1 MDRGNY
7 LELSKL
13 LKAADSQRR
22 GMSDQDRAGTR
33 IAALRK
39 TRGLTQRQ
47 LAERASVSY
56 SLLTKVESGAAP
68 ATPAMI
74 SAVARALRVDVPR
87 ITGQPYQESKGQA
100 ARLQQSVDGIRRSV
114 DTYDL
119 PSADITP
126 RRYTELAAD
135 VKRISDLGQAAK
147 FVQIGTELPG
157 LLDELSAA
165 IHAAPESEQ
174 PPLYALLAEAY
185 SGASTIANLLGY
197 PDLRSQVVDRTRWAS
212 EKCGDP
218 LRIQRVRWQRTQS
231 LMSVDAY
238 GQAQTLMDQLRE
250 DLGDDLS
257 AMDGP
262 TLSVYGSSHLRSA
275 ILTAR
280 ASRTSGP
287 GSAQQAWAHIDAAR
301 EVANQMGRD
310 RNDYGLAFGPSNVS
324 QHEVAIA
331 VELEDGNE
339 VVRRARNIRLPATVP
354 PVRRGHH
361 YIDLARGYVIAGDDG
376 AAMRSLQQA
385 RRIAPQQTRLH
396 PMVRE
401 TVLTIA
407 SARRGREELS
417 LFASW
422 LGLS

>member
-1 MDRGNY
+1 
-7 LELSKL
+7 
-13 LKAADSQRR
+13 
-22 GMSDQDRAGTR
+22 MSDQDRAGAR
-33 IAALRK
+33 IAVLRK
-39 TRGLTQRQ
+39 ARGLTQRQ
-47 LAERASVSY
+47 LAQRASVSY
-56 SLLTKVESGAAP
+56 SLLTKVESGAVP
-68 ATPAMI
+68 ATPALI
-74 SAVARALRVDVPR
+74 GAVARAVRVDVPR
-87 ITGQPYQESKGQA
+87 ITGQPYEESRGQA
-100 ARLQQSVDGIRRSV
+100 ARLQQSVDSIRRSV

-119 PSADITP
+119 PSADVTP
-126 RRYTELAAD
+126 RPYAELAAD
-135 VKRISDLGQAAK
+135 VRRISELGQDAK
-147 FVQIGTELPG
+147 FVQIGAELPA

-165 IHAAPESEQ
+165 IHTAAESEQ

-185 SGASTIANLLGY
+185 SGASTIANVLGY
-197 PDLRSQVVDRTRWAS
+197 LDLRSHVVDRIRWAS
-212 EKCGDP
+212 EKSGDP
-218 LRIQRVRWQRTQS
+218 LRMQRVRWQRTHS
-231 LMSVDAY
+231 LMSVGAY
-238 GQAQTLMDQLRE
+238 GPAKTLMDQVRR

-275 ILTAR
+275 VLSAR

-287 GSAQQAWAHIDAAR
+287 GSVQEAWAHVNAAR
-301 EVANQMGRD
+301 EVASRMERD
-310 RNDYGLAFGPSNVS
+310 RNDYGLAFGPSNVG

-339 VVRRARNIRLPATVP
+339 AIRRARGIRLAETVP
-354 PVRRGHH
+354 RVRRGHH
-361 YIDLARGYVIAGDDG
+361 YIDLARGYVIAGDEG
-376 AAMRSLQQA
+376 AALRSLQQA

-401 TVLTIA
+401 TVLSIA